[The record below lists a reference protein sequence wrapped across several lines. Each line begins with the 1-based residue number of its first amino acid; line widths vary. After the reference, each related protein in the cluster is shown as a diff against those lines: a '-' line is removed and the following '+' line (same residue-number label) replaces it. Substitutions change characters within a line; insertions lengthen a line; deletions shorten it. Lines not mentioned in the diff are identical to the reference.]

1 MIEIEIADN
10 GIGIP
15 EKQRLNIF
23 SKFFRA
29 DNAVKTVTDG
39 TGLGLYVA
47 KTIVERHHG
56 NLRFESVEGKG
67 TTFFITLPNE
77 NAPFLVP

>member
-1 MIEIEIADN
+1 MN
-10 GIGIP
+10 
-15 EKQRLNIF
+15 LF
-23 SKFFRA
+23 SKVFRA

-56 NLRFESVEGKG
+56 TLRFESTEGKG

-77 NAPFLVP
+77 NAPFLVS